1 MGFLDT
7 PVPQQ
12 TAASLAGK
20 VSKGDL
26 MVNAA
31 DYITANGT
39 TDDGAALLTAMGL
52 GSVILMPR
60 NKVIAIGSKLVI
72 PSDKT
77 IIMNGSSFKGL
88 TESGDFMVTVASN
101 THIIGRLDV
110 TTAAGTNLR
119 GVQISGSNI
128 RIDSISSKTPAPGGG
143 VGDQR
148 DNGLAIAAGSSSV
161 TIGRVLIQNFDY
173 GCRIESTTNV
183 SIANFEVISYVQ
195 GVYLSENK
203 SLSIDKGY
211 IHVASPN
218 AAVAPG
224 NNGVLID
231 ALTHGGTQGV
241 RLTGVVVEDSG
252 EHAFRIG
259 GSFRVSEV
267 WHTNCVARNAGA
279 SGFKALGGTTVDNNY
294 HDGLHYT
301 DCIAE
306 DVGQTD
312 NNAVGFL
319 IQYVRDSTL
328 NAPIVRKRNKANSGY
343 SGIRLNNCIN
353 VTTTNPTISDTINA
367 CYRVDP
373 ELGNNTNI
381 RLVGGLLSSATG
393 NGIVIDY
400 SGITNRRVSV
410 TGNPQVE
417 ISGTGYCVSVVN
429 TSGGTVT
436 GGADMEFTTTT
447 AAANIMDTTTTGFN
461 YATYMCNISGAF
473 PTTAPTFLNG
483 SKWTE
488 RSGSYRVKA
497 NAGWYV
503 VDLVCTTATR
513 PTNCAQGQQALD
525 TTLGKPIWLK
535 TTPSAWID
543 ATGATV

>member
-1 MGFLDT
+1 
-7 PVPQQ
+7 
-12 TAASLAGK
+12 
-20 VSKGDL
+20 

-31 DYITANGT
+31 DYITADGT
-39 TDDGAALLTAMGL
+39 TDDRAALLAAMGL

-60 NKVIAIGSKLVI
+60 NKVIALGSTLAI

-77 IIMNGSSFKGL
+77 IIMNGSSFKAL
-88 TESGDFMVTVASN
+88 TESGNFVVTVASN

-110 TTAAGTNLR
+110 ATATGTNVR
-119 GVQISGSNI
+119 GIQLNGTNI
-128 RIDSISSKTPAPGGG
+128 RIDSISSKAAAPGAG
-143 VGDQR
+143 VGDGR
-148 DNGLAIAAGSSSV
+148 DNGLAIAAGSSGV
-161 TIGRVLIQNFDY
+161 TIGRVFIQNFDY
-173 GCRIESTTNV
+173 ACRIESTTNV
-183 SIANFEVISYVQ
+183 SIGNYEVVSYVQ

-203 SLSIDKGY
+203 TLSIDKGY
-211 IHVASPN
+211 IRTASPN

-231 ALTHGGTQGV
+231 ALTHGGTQGI
-241 RLTGVVVEDSG
+241 RLTGVVVENSG
-252 EHAFRIG
+252 EHGFRIG

-267 WHTNCVARNAGA
+267 WFTDCVARNTGA
-279 SGFKALGGTTVDNNY
+279 SGFKALGGTTSDNNY
-294 HDGLHYT
+294 HDGLRY
-301 DCIAE
+301 DSCVAE
-306 DVGQTD
+306 DCGQTD

-328 NAPIVRKRNKANSGY
+328 TAPIVRKRNKTYSAY

-353 VTTTNPTISDTINA
+353 VITTNPIISDTANA

-373 ELGNNTNI
+373 ELGNNTNV
-381 RLVGGLLSSATG
+381 RLVGGLLSSSTG

-410 TGNPQVE
+410 AGNPQVE
-417 ISGTGYCVSVVN
+417 ISGTGYCLSVIN
-429 TSGGTVT
+429 TSGGSVV
-436 GGADMEFTTTT
+436 GAADMEFSSTT
-447 AAANIMDTTTTGFN
+447 AAANVIDTATTGFN
-461 YATYMCNISGAF
+461 YAGYVCNINAAF
-473 PTTAPTFLNG
+473 PSTAPTFLNG

-513 PTNCAQGQQALD
+513 PMNCAQGQQALD